1 MKPDASIPRSAVYEH
16 TNRENERLI
25 NRLSR
30 VGMTNTIV
38 SLLSLCTI
46 LIVTFLILERIEKST
61 RDELRHM
68 LITVLDSTQIA
79 LDSWHQSHL
88 SVIKTHAEER
98 KNWTK
103 LTQQLI
109 DSKANIS
116 TLPHNPLV
124 EELRKEIKPTLI
136 DYGYHGFTI
145 ISPDMTNIV
154 ALRSNILGKKS
165 VITQQQK
172 FLDLAFLGQ
181 TLITPPIHA
190 DILLPDQNGNMRRS
204 MPTMFVLTPLIDP
217 ETDQVI
223 AVLAFRLAISDGYTR
238 VAKIERLGASGE
250 TYFYNEKGVLLSES
264 RFQEHLVEIGLLEP
278 GESDIL
284 NIQIRDPGVNLTLGE
299 KSSLP
304 RDKQPFTK
312 IVPKDQNI
320 FSGETLEPYRDYRGV
335 EVIGAWRYDETSKT
349 YIATEMDAEEAY
361 STLGQTKMLI
371 WGLILFST
379 LVLMTLVMVMARSR
393 KQATDFAAEVTKELR
408 IHSENLEQLVDSR
421 TQDLRQAKE
430 KAEEA
435 NQLKSEFLANMSH
448 ELRTPLHGILS
459 FSEMGHD
466 KVEVA
471 PTSRL
476 KRYFTRIN
484 ESGERLLHLVNDLL
498 DLSKLESGL
507 IELELKE
514 KDLRQSCNIVIE
526 ELSLLLAKKQLK
538 IEQIT
543 DTELTAIY
551 DPQKLEQVFR
561 NLISNAIKFS
571 PEGSQISIHY
581 SAIDIPIGRRKE
593 DTEIQQGIQI
603 QVRDLGPG
611 IPEEELEHVFDK
623 FVQSSKTKTKA
634 GGTGLGL
641 AICREILHAHR
652 GRIFAS
658 NNKNQGCCFTIQLPL
673 KQI

>member
-1 MKPDASIPRSAVYEH
+1 MRPDPSIPRSAVYEL

-30 VGMTNTIV
+30 IGMTNTVV
-38 SLLSLCTI
+38 SFFTLCTI
-46 LIVTFLILERIEKST
+46 LVVTFLILDRIEKST

-68 LITVLDSTQIA
+68 LRTVLDSTQIA

-98 KNWTK
+98 ENWTL
-103 LTQQLI
+103 LTKQLI
-109 DSKANIS
+109 DSKVDKA
-116 TLPHNPLV
+116 TLNQNPLV
-124 EELRKEIKPTLI
+124 RELRKGIKPTLI

-154 ALRSNILGKKS
+154 ALRNNILGKKS
-165 VITQQQK
+165 IITQEQK

-181 TLITPPIHA
+181 TLITPPLHA
-190 DILLPDQNGNMRRS
+190 EILLPDRNGNMRRG
-204 MPTMFVLTPLIDP
+204 MPTMFVLTPLNDP
-217 ETDQVI
+217 ETNKVM
-223 AVLAFRLAISDGYTR
+223 AVLAFRLAISDGYTS
-238 VAKIERLGASGE
+238 VSKIERLGSSGE
-250 TYFYNEKGVLLSES
+250 TYFYNDKGVLLSES
-264 RFQEHLVEIGLLEP
+264 RFQEHLEEIGLLEP
-278 GESDIL
+278 GEPDVL

-299 KSSLP
+299 KSALS

-312 IVPKDQNI
+312 VVPVSENI
-320 FSGETLEPYRDYRGV
+320 FSGETLKPYRDYRGV
-335 EVIGAWRYDETSKT
+335 KVIGAWRYDKTSQA
-349 YIATEMDAEEAY
+349 YLATEMDAAEAY
-361 STLGQTKMLI
+361 STLEQTKMLI

-379 LVLMTLVMVMARSR
+379 LILMGLVIVMARSR

-459 FSEMGHD
+459 FSEMGQD

-514 KDLRQSCNIVIE
+514 KDLRQSCNLVIE

-538 IEQIT
+538 IEHAADT
-543 DTELTAIY
+543 DLIVEY

-571 PEGSQISIHY
+571 PEGSEISIHY
-581 SAIDIPIGRRKE
+581 SAIDLPLGRRKE
-593 DTEIQQGIQI
+593 DTGIQPGIEI
-603 QVRDLGPG
+603 QVRDSGPG
-611 IPEEELEHVFDK
+611 IPDEELEHVFDK

-641 AICREILHAHR
+641 AICREILHAHH
-652 GRIFAS
+652 GRIFAT
-658 NNKNQGCCFTIQLPL
+658 NNINQGCCFTLQLPL
-673 KQI
+673 KQR